1 MSSRVTFPER
11 EIVID
16 GRCDARFAAVRDAFR
31 RNFAEH
37 GEIGAA
43 LCVWVDGRV
52 VADIWGGHV
61 DAAKIRPWR
70 SDTLVAVFSVG
81 KPFAA
86 IAAHRLVER
95 GALDLDASVSRYW
108 PGFEACGKE
117 TVTVRQILSHR
128 AGLPAIRETLPDDAM
143 LDWNAMTLALANQ
156 RPWWPPGSR
165 HGYHVNT
172 FGYLIGEV
180 VRRITSRSIGTVIRE
195 EIAGPLGADFQV
207 GTPAHEDA
215 RTAEF
220 VWGELPQFPEA
231 EPASD
236 EQRMIRNAYA
246 NPPGLSG
253 IGWTNRRQ
261 WRAAEMPSTNG
272 HATARGVA
280 RIYAALAA
288 GGSIGG
294 VRIIGTDTLRQAV
307 VEHSVGTDAI
317 LLRPSRFGL
326 GFQLTREHPDQKAGG
341 YLPSGPN
348 PGAFGH
354 VGAGGSVGFADPHA
368 RVAFGY
374 VMNGMGPRYGN
385 PRPRGLIEALYEC
398 L

>member
-1 MSSRVTFPER
+1 MAEVPPDP
-11 EIVID
+11 ID

-43 LCVWVDGRV
+43 VCIWIDGRV
-52 VADIWGGHV
+52 VVDLWGGHL
-61 DAAKIRPWR
+61 DAAKTRPWR
-70 SDTLVAVFSVG
+70 PDTLVAVFSVG

-86 IAAHRLVER
+86 LAAHQAVER
-95 GALDLDASVSRYW
+95 GALDLDASIARYW
-108 PGFEACGKE
+108 PGFEACGKGS
-117 TVTVRQILSHR
+117 VTIRQVLSHR
-128 AGLPAIRETLPDDAM
+128 AGLPAIRHTLPDDAM
-143 LDWNAMTLALANQ
+143 LDWNAMTTALANE

-180 VRRITSRSIGTVIRE
+180 VRRITGRSIGTVIRE
-195 EIAGPLGADFQV
+195 EIAGPLGADFRV

-220 VWGELPQFPEA
+220 VWGEVPPMFAA
-231 EPASD
+231 EPATD
-236 EQRMIRNAYA
+236 ELLMIRNAYA

-253 IGWTNRRQ
+253 IGWTNRRE
-261 WRAAEMPSTNG
+261 WRAAEIPSTNG

-288 GGSIGG
+288 GGAIDG
-294 VRIIGTDTLRQAV
+294 VRIIGTDTLREAV
-307 VEHSVGTDAI
+307 IEHSSGEDAV
-317 LLRPSRFGL
+317 LQRPSRFGL
-326 GFQLTREHPDQKAGG
+326 GFQLTRAHPDQKAGG
-341 YLPSGPN
+341 YLPAGPN

-354 VGAGGSVGFADPHA
+354 VGAGGSVGFADPQA
-368 RVAFGY
+368 KLAFGY
-374 VMNGMGPRYGN
+374 VMNAMGPRWGN
-385 PRPRGLIEALYEC
+385 PRPRGLIEALYRC

>member
-1 MSSRVTFPER
+1 MTFPDR
-11 EIVID
+11 NIEIG
-16 GRCDARFAAVRDAFR
+16 GRCDARFDAVRDAFR

-43 LCVWVDGRV
+43 VCVWVDGRV
-52 VADIWGGHV
+52 VADMWGGHL
-61 DAAKIRPWR
+61 DAAKTRPWR
-70 SDTLVAVFSVG
+70 PDTLVAVFSVG

-86 IAAHRLVER
+86 LIVHRLAER
-95 GALDLDASVSRYW
+95 GALALDASVARYW

-117 TVTVRQILSHR
+117 AVTIRRLLSHR

-143 LDWNAMTLALANQ
+143 LDWNAMTVALANQ
-156 RPWWPPGSR
+156 APWWPPGSR

-180 VRRITSRSIGTVIRE
+180 VRRITGRSIGTAIRE
-195 EIAGPLGADFQV
+195 EIAGPLGADFYV
-207 GTPAHEDA
+207 GLPEHEDA

-220 VWGELPQFPEA
+220 VWGEVPEFLEA

-253 IGWTNRRQ
+253 IGWTNRRE
-261 WRAAEMPSTNG
+261 WRAAEIPSTNG
-272 HATARGVA
+272 YATARGVA

-288 GGSIGG
+288 GGSIDG
-294 VRIIGTDTLRQAV
+294 VRIIGTDTLREAAT
-307 VEHSVGTDAI
+307 EHSSGEDAV

-326 GFQLTREHPDQKAGG
+326 GFQLTRAHPDQKAGG

-354 VGAGGSVGFADPHA
+354 VGAGGSVGFADPQA
-368 RVAFGY
+368 RVAFAY
-374 VMNGMGPRYGN
+374 VMNAMGPRYGN
-385 PRPRGLIEALYEC
+385 PRPRALIEALYRC

>member
-1 MSSRVTFPER
+1 MSLRVTSPE
-11 EIVID
+11 ID
-16 GRCDARFAAVRDAFR
+16 ITIHGNCDARFEAVRAAFR

-52 VADIWGGHV
+52 VADLWGGHL
-61 DAAKIRPWR
+61 DAAKTRAWGH
-70 SDTLVAVFSVG
+70 DTLVAVFSVG

-95 GALDLDASVSRYW
+95 GALNLDASVSRYW
-108 PGFEACGKE
+108 PGFEAHGKDA
-117 TVTVRQILSHR
+117 VTVRQILSHR
-128 AGLPAIRETLPDDAM
+128 AGVPAIADTLPDDAM
-143 LDWNAMTLALANQ
+143 LDWNAMTRALANQ

-180 VRRITSRSIGTVIRE
+180 VRRITGRSIGTVMRE
-195 EIAGPLGADFQV
+195 EIAGPLGADFYV
-207 GTPAHEDA
+207 GLPEHEDA

-220 VWGELPQFPEA
+220 VWNEVPQFPEVQ
-231 EPASD
+231 SD

-261 WRAAEMPSTNG
+261 WRAAEIPSTNG

-288 GGSIGG
+288 GGSIDGG
-294 VRIIGTDTLRQAV
+294 GIIGTDTRGGGGGQ
-307 VEHSVGTDAI
+307 
-317 LLRPSRFGL
+317 
-326 GFQLTREHPDQKAGG
+326 HPAG
-341 YLPSGPN
+341 
-348 PGAFGH
+348 
-354 VGAGGSVGFADPHA
+354 
-368 RVAFGY
+368 
-374 VMNGMGPRYGN
+374 
-385 PRPRGLIEALYEC
+385 
-398 L
+398 